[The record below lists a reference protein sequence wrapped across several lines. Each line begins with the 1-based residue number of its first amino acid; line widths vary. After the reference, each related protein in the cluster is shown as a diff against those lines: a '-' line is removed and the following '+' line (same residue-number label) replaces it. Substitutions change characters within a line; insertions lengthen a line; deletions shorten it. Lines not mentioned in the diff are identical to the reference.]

1 MKYEEALHYIHSFG
15 RFPRKPSLERI
26 RALCGRLGNPQ
37 ERLRFIHV
45 AGTNGKGSVSAML
58 ASVLQEAG
66 IRTGLFTSPFL
77 EDFRER
83 FRVNGEMIPEEELA
97 QAVDSLRP
105 HAEALR
111 QEGMIL
117 TEFDFVTALGFCW
130 FLQKKC
136 EIVVLEVGLG
146 GRFDATNVIPPPL
159 ASVITSISLDH
170 TEVLGDTVG
179 QIAREKSGIIKPGSL
194 AVSSAGQPEEA
205 LAVIMEAAAHAGCY
219 LYLANPAAAKT
230 ECRTLRGT
238 RFSYGGETY
247 EMSLLGESQ
256 IQNALLAVET
266 IQALASRGISV
277 TGEQLAR
284 GLAKTQAPARLEVLF
299 FEPLVL
305 LDGSHN
311 PSGIRNLVDTVKALA
326 PGKRVRLV
334 FGMLADKD
342 MAASAEMLRE
352 IASEVILI
360 PPENARAAA
369 GETLAPLFAGL
380 PETLA
385 ENEEQAAE
393 LALRGLT
400 PEKKVVVCG
409 SLYLAGQ
416 LRPILCSKLK
426 TKI

>member
-1 MKYEEALHYIHSFG
+1 
-15 RFPRKPSLERI
+15 
-26 RALCGRLGNPQ
+26 
-37 ERLRFIHV
+37 
-45 AGTNGKGSVSAML
+45 
-58 ASVLQEAG
+58 
-66 IRTGLFTSPFL
+66 
-77 EDFRER
+77 
-83 FRVNGEMIPEEELA
+83 
-97 QAVDSLRP
+97 
-105 HAEALR
+105 
-111 QEGMIL
+111 
-117 TEFDFVTALGFCW
+117 
-130 FLQKKC
+130 
-136 EIVVLEVGLG
+136 
-146 GRFDATNVIPPPL
+146 
-159 ASVITSISLDH
+159 
-170 TEVLGDTVG
+170 
-179 QIAREKSGIIKPGSL
+179 
-194 AVSSAGQPEEA
+194 
-205 LAVIMEAAAHAGCY
+205 
-219 LYLANPAAAKT
+219 
-230 ECRTLRGT
+230 
-238 RFSYGGETY
+238 
-247 EMSLLGESQ
+247 MSLLGESQ

-277 TGEQLAR
+277 TGEQLVR
-284 GLAKTQAPARLEVLF
+284 GLAKTQAPARLEVLS

-311 PSGIRNLVDTVKALA
+311 PSGIRNLVDTVKELA

-416 LRPILCSKLK
+416 LRPILRTKLK
-426 TKI
+426 MKI